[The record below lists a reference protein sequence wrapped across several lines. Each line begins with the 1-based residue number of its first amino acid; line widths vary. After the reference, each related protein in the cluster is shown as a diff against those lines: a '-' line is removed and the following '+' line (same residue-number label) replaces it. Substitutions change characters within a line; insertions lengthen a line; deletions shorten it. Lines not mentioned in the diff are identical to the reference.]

1 MSKDKMKKITIKDLI
16 AKAEQSKTDK
26 KELRQLYVTSLDGT
40 ITIIKPD
47 RSMVLEA
54 MDMENEEDGDRYL
67 VYNCVVDPN
76 LKDKDLQNAYKTIS
90 PLDIVDKVFDPGEV
104 ASISKEIVRL
114 AGYIDSVKVVDDI
127 KNV

>member
-1 MSKDKMKKITIKDLI
+1 MSKDKMNKVTLKDLI
-16 AKAEQSKTDK
+16 ARAEQSKADK

-47 RSMVLEA
+47 RAMVLEA
-54 MDMENEEDGDRYL
+54 MDMGNEEDGDRYL

-76 LKDKDLQNAYKTIS
+76 LKDKDLQNAYKTVS
-90 PLDIVDKVFDPGEV
+90 PLDIVDKIFDPGEV